1 MQKYTL
7 GQARRARKGIGP
19 PTWGQSE
26 QLHRV
31 GEKSDLTMRAV
42 RDPQVAAALS
52 LCPGRHNMVT
62 YEDEDDLTLHER
74 LQQADKA
81 LRRATD
87 DLESERMYYY
97 EDPSDANRE
106 KVKKAKRRVREAVEE
121 RDAIFEEIAAEEEDE
136 ASAW

>member
-1 MQKYTL
+1 
-7 GQARRARKGIGP
+7 
-19 PTWGQSE
+19 
-26 QLHRV
+26 
-31 GEKSDLTMRAV
+31 
-42 RDPQVAAALS
+42 
-52 LCPGRHNMVT
+52 MVT

-74 LQQADKA
+74 LQQAYTA

-106 KVKKAKRRVREAVEE
+106 KVKKAKKRVREAAEE
-121 RDAIFEEIAAEEEDE
+121 RDAILEEIAAEEEDE